1 MNSTPEGAGQ
11 GATRAPTRRRAI
23 ALRYDPAN
31 DAAPVVA
38 AVGHGLLA
46 DEIIRR
52 AQDAGVTVTE
62 DEPLAAALSQLDVGT
77 IIPPELYAIVAE
89 VLAYVYR
96 LDARV
101 AQRR

>member
-1 MNSTPEGAGQ
+1 MSQTPE
-11 GATRAPTRRRAI
+11 ATGRAPERRRAI

-31 DAAPVVA
+31 HAAPVVT

-52 AQDAGVTVTE
+52 AEEAGVTVTE
-62 DEPLAAALSQLDVGT
+62 DERLAVALSQLDVGT
-77 IIPPELYAIVAE
+77 IIPPDLYAVVAE